1 MQIRIWVYWKK
12 DNPRLLAVQIRNLIQ
27 KPWKTLERSNNYS
40 IFVQFLFEVQFQLQ
54 VGPALAIGLDRRAPL
69 KSCVMGV
76 DSHGIPRFPLPPM
89 IPAGSA
95 SSLGQL
101 DGMVGSNDRTSS
113 IRNSNTHG
121 IYKVSTHQFWFPYLF
136 HIAFGFLE
144 GSVNEEKI
152 SIVP

>member
-27 KPWKTLERSNNYS
+27 NPWKIKQLLCA
-40 IFVQFLFEVQFQLQ
+40 IFFEVQFQLQ
-54 VGPALAIGLDRRAPL
+54 VGPALAIGLDRRAPP
-69 KSCVMGV
+69 KSCAMGL

-144 GSVNEEKI
+144 ESVHEEKI